1 MSWLRNLEM
10 RIINKINYKNM
21 IILKKKKGKKVDIQ
35 TYQNINTRIIKHDV
49 ND

>member
-21 IILKKKKGKKVDIQ
+21 IILKKKRVKKLTFKHI
-35 TYQNINTRIIKHDV
+35 RI
-49 ND
+49 